1 MQFSWIMINVVTF
14 QDPNRTKATVTRK
27 LLARKRLKAYNKRKE
42 KHEKKEVMKFI
53 EVLSSL
59 TPQEEEVAMGM
70 HKTIV
75 MGMHRTKRREFKAH
89 SPLTS
94 AQKWIG
100 ESSPSTN
107 LPRFQVQ

>member
-70 HKTIV
+70 H
-75 MGMHRTKRREFKAH
+75 RTKRREFKAH